1 MSANTTSIAAA
12 ATLMLVA
19 IVACSPAAEPSEAAI
34 PSVAA
39 AASPDAAVKVPTDGP
54 LEAGTYR
61 IGDEAGITL
70 TLPDGW
76 DAVAGGTD
84 LRKHR
89 DQPGE
94 LIVWVDTSDEIGVYA
109 DACANVDPAPPAGPT
124 VDDLLAA
131 LRSQGE
137 TVVSDPVTVPIGGRD
152 VTRLDI
158 STPDG
163 LDLTT
168 CTEGIFRIWSSPATG
183 YLATSDPGPST
194 VHLVQTPAG
203 RIVFGFRAATDASA
217 DDVAELDAIV
227 ASMIIEP

>member
-1 MSANTTSIAAA
+1 MPSNTKPLLGAAA
-12 ATLMLVA
+12 LSVIAL
-19 IVACSPAAEPSEAAI
+19 VACSPAPTPSEATA
-34 PSVAA
+34 PSVAVVPSEA
-39 AASPDAAVKVPTDGP
+39 TPMAPTDGP

-76 DAVAGGTD
+76 DASNGGTD

-94 LIVWVDTSDEIGVYA
+94 LIVWVDTSDDIGVYT
-109 DACANVDPAPPAGPT
+109 DACANQDPPPTAGPT
-124 VDDLLAA
+124 EGDLLTA
-131 LRSQGE
+131 LRSQQQ
-137 TVVSDPVTVPIGGRD
+137 TVVSEPVTVPIGGRD
-152 VTRLDI
+152 VTRLVI

-168 CTEGIFRIWSSPATG
+168 CTEGIFRIWKSRATG

-203 RIVFGFRAATDASA
+203 RVVFGFRPAPDASES
-217 DDVAELDAIV
+217 DIAELDAVI
-227 ASMIIEP
+227 ASMVIEP